1 MKRYIKTI
9 LLSAVLLVGITV
21 SCKDSFLDRPPL
33 GAIAE
38 TSLTNPN
45 GVNGA
50 LIVAYRGLTGV
61 QIGAWYTS
69 ANNWLWGGIRS
80 DDSYKGS
87 ESLDQATEINPVE
100 RFEVLPNG
108 PSVGNKWRALYDGIG
123 MANIVLRL
131 VEKTPEISAE
141 NKTRIIAEAR
151 FLRGFQHF
159 EAKRNFGNVP
169 YVDETIEGTDAYKA
183 LKNDQ
188 SIWPQIEADL
198 KFAYD
203 NLPGTQTA
211 VGRVNKWAAGAYY
224 GKALLYQSKFSEAKA
239 VFDQVIA
246 NGTTS
251 KGEKYGLVSEF
262 KNVFRGEEE
271 NGKEIIFSIQ
281 YTVGDGTGGA
291 NSNKEGELTNPHN
304 DGPGGCCG
312 FYQPSQTLVNA
323 YQVDAKGLPFLDTY
337 KTMNVRSQESDPN
350 NYPDRGMLDPRLDY
364 TVGRVGVPYK
374 DFGPAKATWIRQLAN
389 GGPWLPNKMIQWK
402 DEIGTYYIPGGWGQT
417 QLGKNQILM
426 RYADLLLMDAEC
438 EVEVGSLDKA
448 LQYVN
453 MIRTRAAGSS
463 VVKMEDGKPVADY
476 KVAPYSGPWTDKEAA
491 RKAVRFERFIELAQ
505 EGHRFYDLVRWG
517 VADVVITDF
526 LNRESKVRTSLAGAK
541 FTKGKDEY
549 LPIPEFVV
557 NQSKVDG
564 VANIKQNPGY

>member
-1 MKRYIKTI
+1 MKKHLKTAS
-9 LLSAVLLVGITV
+9 LSAALLLGLTV

-33 GAIAE
+33 GSIAE

-61 QIGAWYTS
+61 SIGNWYTS

-80 DDSYKGS
+80 DDAYKGS

-100 RFEVLPNG
+100 RFEVLPNS
-108 PSVGNKWRALYDGIG
+108 PSVSAKWRAIYDGIG

-131 VEKTPEISAE
+131 VERTPDLSAE
-141 NKTRIIAEAR
+141 NKTRIISEAR

-169 YVDETIEGTDAYKA
+169 YVDETAQTTEEYKA
-183 LKNDQ
+183 ITNSQ

-203 NLPGTQTA
+203 NLPATQSA
-211 VGRVNKWAAGAYY
+211 VGRVNKWAAGAFY
-224 GKALLYQSKFSEAKA
+224 GKALLYQNKFSEAKA

-246 NGTTS
+246 NGVTS
-251 KGEKYGLVSEF
+251 KGEKYGLVPEF
-262 KNVFRGEEE
+262 KNVFRGEQESGRE
-271 NGKEIIFSIQ
+271 VIFSIQ

-291 NSNKEGELTNPHN
+291 NSNKEGELPNPHN

-312 FYQPSQTLVNA
+312 FYQPSQSLVNA
-323 YQVDAKGLPFLDTY
+323 YQTSNGLPLPDTY
-337 KTMNVRSQESDPN
+337 TGTNVKNQESHPN
-350 NYPDRGMLDPRLDY
+350 DFPDRGKLDPRLDY

-374 DFGPAKATWIRQLAN
+374 DYGLAKSTWIRQLAN
-389 GGPWLPNKMIQWK
+389 GGPWLPNKHVQWK
-402 DEIGTYYIPGGWGQT
+402 DETGTYYIPGGWGQT

-426 RYADLLLMDAEC
+426 RFADLLLMAAET
-438 EVEVGSLDKA
+438 EVEVGSLEKA
-448 LQYVN
+448 REYVN
-453 MIRTRAAGSS
+453 MVRARAAAST
-463 VVKMEDGKPVADY
+463 VVMENGKPVADY
-476 KVAPYSGPWTDKEAA
+476 SISTYPGPWTDKEMA
-491 RKAVRFERFIELAQ
+491 RKAVRFERYLELAM

-517 VADVVITDF
+517 IADTQINAF
-526 LNRESKVRTSLAGAK
+526 IQRESKVRTHLAGSR

-557 NQSKVDG
+557 NQSRVDG
-564 VANIKQNPGY
+564 QPNIKQNPGY

>member
-1 MKRYIKTI
+1 MKKHIKTA
-9 LLSAVLLVGITV
+9 LVAFVLLTSLTV
-21 SCKDSFLDRPPL
+21 ACKDAFLDRPPL

-50 LIVAYRGLTGV
+50 LIVAYRGLSGAS
-61 QIGAWYTS
+61 IGAWYTS
-69 ANNWLWGGIRS
+69 ASNWLWGGIRS

-87 ESLDQATEINPVE
+87 EALDQATEVNPVE
-100 RFEVLPNG
+100 RFEVLPNS
-108 PSVGNKWRALYDGIG
+108 PSVTNKWRAIYDGIG

-131 VEKTPEISAE
+131 AGRTPDLGEV
-141 NKTRIIAEAR
+141 NKTRVVAEAR

-159 EAKRNFGNVP
+159 EAKRNFNNVP
-169 YVDETIEGTDAYKA
+169 FVDETIQTTEEYKA

-188 SIWPQIEADL
+188 SIWPQVEADL

-224 GKALLYQSKFSEAKA
+224 AKALLYQNKFSEAKA
-239 VFDQVIA
+239 VFDQAIA

-251 KGEKYGLVSEF
+251 RGQKYALVPEF

-271 NGKEIIFSIQ
+271 NGREIVFGIQ

-291 NSNKEGELTNPHN
+291 NSNKEGELPNPHN

-323 YQVDAKGLPFLDTY
+323 YQVDANGLPLLNTFNST
-337 KTMNVRSQESDPN
+337 NVRSHESHPTN
-350 NYPDRGMLDPRLDY
+350 FPDRGRLDPRLDY
-364 TVGRVGVPYK
+364 SVGRVGVPYK
-374 DFGPAKATWIRQLAN
+374 DFGPARATWIRQLAN
-389 GGPWLPNKMIQWK
+389 GGPWLPNKMIQWR
-402 DEIGTYYIPGGWGQT
+402 DEIGTYYIAGGWGQT

-426 RYADLLLMDAEC
+426 RYADLLLMAAEC
-438 EVEVGSLDKA
+438 EVEVGSLEKA
-448 LQYVN
+448 REYVN
-453 MIRTRAAGSS
+453 LIRNRAAGST
-463 VVKMEDGKPVADY
+463 VVKMGDGTSAADY
-476 KVAPYSGPWTDKEAA
+476 KVAPYSGAWTDKNVA
-491 RKAVRFERFIELAQ
+491 RIAVRFERFIELAQ

-517 VADVVITDF
+517 IADTQMSEF
-526 LNRESKVRTSLAGAK
+526 LARESRTRTSLAGAT
-541 FTKGKDEY
+541 FRKGKDEY

-557 NQSKVDG
+557 VQSRVNN

>member
-1 MKRYIKTI
+1 MKRNIKTI
-9 LLSAVLLVGITV
+9 LVSAVLLVGLIV
-21 SCKDSFLDRPPL
+21 SCKDTFLDRPPL

-38 TSLTNPN
+38 TSLANTN

-108 PSVGNKWRALYDGIG
+108 PSVGNKWRAVYDGIG

-131 VEKTPEISAE
+131 VERATEISAE
-141 NKTRIIAEAR
+141 NKTRIIAESR

-169 YVDETIEGTDAYKA
+169 YVDETIEGTDAFKS

-224 GKALLYQSKFSEAKA
+224 GKALLYQNKFSEAKA

-271 NGKEIIFSIQ
+271 NGKEIIFGIQ

-312 FYQPSQTLVNA
+312 FYQPSQSLVNA
-323 YQVDAKGLPFLDTY
+323 YQTRNGLPLVDTY
-337 KTMNVRSQESDPN
+337 INTNVKNQEANPTDF
-350 NYPDRGMLDPRLDY
+350 PDRGELDPRLDY
-364 TVGRVGVPYK
+364 TVGRIGVPYK
-374 DFGPAKATWIRQLAN
+374 DYGLAKSTWIRQLAN
-389 GGPWLPNKMIQWK
+389 GGPWLPNKHVQWK
-402 DEIGTYYIPGGWGQT
+402 DETGTYYIPGGWGQT

-426 RYADLLLMDAEC
+426 RYADLLLMAAEC
-438 EVEVGSLDKA
+438 EVEVGSLTKA
-448 LQYVN
+448 LDYVN
-453 MIRTRAAGSS
+453 MVRTRAAGST
-463 VVKMEDGKPVADY
+463 VMKQEDGKPVANY
-476 KVAPYSGPWTDKEAA
+476 SIKPYAGPWTDKDLA
-491 RKAVRFERFIELAQ
+491 RKNVRFERYLELAM

-517 VADVVITDF
+517 IADTQINAF
-526 LNRESKVRTSLAGAK
+526 MARESKIRTHLAGAK
-541 FTKGKDEY
+541 FVKGKDEY

-557 NQSKVDG
+557 NQSRVDG
-564 VANIKQNPGY
+564 VPNIKQNNGY

>member
-1 MKRYIKTI
+1 MKKHIKTL
-9 LLSAVLLVGITV
+9 LLSTALLVGLTV

-33 GAIAE
+33 GSIAE

-45 GVNGA
+45 GVDGA
-50 LIVAYRGLTGV
+50 LVVAYRGLTGAT
-61 QIGAWYTS
+61 IGAWYTS

-100 RFEVLPNG
+100 RFEVLPSG
-108 PSVGNKWRALYDGIG
+108 PSVRNKWRAIYDGIG

-131 VEKTPEISAE
+131 VEQTPSLSAE

-159 EAKRNFGNVP
+159 EAKRNFNNVP
-169 YVDETIEGTDAYKA
+169 YVDETIQTTDEYKS

-203 NLPGTQTA
+203 NLPPTQAA
-211 VGRVNKWAAGAYY
+211 VGRVNKWAAGAFY
-224 GKALLYQSKFSEAKA
+224 GKALLYQNKFAEAKA

-246 NGTTS
+246 NGVTN
-251 KGEKYGLVSEF
+251 KGTKYGLVPDF

-271 NGKEIIFSIQ
+271 NGREIIFGIQ

-312 FYQPSQTLVNA
+312 FYQPSQSLVNA
-323 YQVDAKGLPFLDTY
+323 YQTKNGLPLIDTY
-337 KTMNVRSQESDPN
+337 KTVNVRSHESHPN
-350 NYPDRGMLDPRLDY
+350 NFPDRGELDPRLDH
-364 TVGRVGVPYK
+364 TIGRVGVPYK
-374 DFGPAKATWIRQLAN
+374 DFGPARSTWIRQLAN
-389 GGPWLPNKMIQWK
+389 GGPWLPNKHVQWK
-402 DEIGTYYIPGGWGQT
+402 DETGTYYIPGGWGQT

-426 RYADLLLMDAEC
+426 RYADLLLMAAEC
-438 EVEVGSLDKA
+438 EVEVGSLSKA
-448 LQYVN
+448 LEYVN
-453 MIRTRAAGSS
+453 LVRARAKAST
-463 VVKMEDGKPVADY
+463 VVMEDGKPVANY
-476 KVAPYSGPWTDKEAA
+476 NIALYTGPWTDKAEAQ
-491 RKAVRFERFIELAQ
+491 KAVRFERYIELAM

-517 VADVVITDF
+517 IADTQINEF
-526 LNRESKVRTSLAGAK
+526 IQRESKVRTHLAGSR

-557 NQSKVDG
+557 IQSRVNG
-564 VANIKQNPGY
+564 QPNIKQNPGY